1 MSFKKVVTEVVDKV
15 EIIVGRGFAFLDAH
29 ASFVIGL
36 EQDLLAAL
44 KNPAADFVLASVL
57 PSQVMVQVP
66 NIEALLTKAIAAELI
81 GTKIEADVNAQ
92 TTLEGKLRVLI
103 TDIQATPGMNTG
115 IVRDICIAIL
125 AAINNNALSTE
136 VYAFYLN
143 AKRLLAA

>member
-66 NIEALLTKAIAAELI
+66 NIEALLTKAIAAEL
-81 GTKIEADVNAQ
+81 
-92 TTLEGKLRVLI
+92 
-103 TDIQATPGMNTG
+103 M
-115 IVRDICIAIL
+115 
-125 AAINNNALSTE
+125 
-136 VYAFYLN
+136 
-143 AKRLLAA
+143 